1 MQSESRTAK
10 SIRDIRTITY
20 LFFMGKYSR
29 LGKNALFM
37 FVGSI
42 GSKVLTFLMLPFYTS
57 YLSVGDYG
65 TVDLIMVYVTLLTSI
80 VTCCLT
86 EAIFVFPKDRPS
98 DEQKSYFTSGF
109 LFSAGALLLAG
120 LLFAVS
126 ANLLRSADYNGIF
139 AEYNVYI
146 FLTICTTYF
155 QSYTQQFARSI
166 GKVKIYVISG
176 IILTL
181 STVLLSLWLLPSR
194 GITGYIYAMVFA
206 PFITTV
212 YTVLAGREYAYFS
225 PEGLS
230 KGKLLEMLKYS
241 IPMIPNS
248 VIFWILGTLNRPLLA
263 HYSGIDSV
271 GILAVANKF
280 PALLTMIYGVFAYSW
295 QISVLEEF
303 RSEDYRIFYNRIFRI
318 FLLVLSLC
326 VLGITLLSRP
336 LIEMMTTPEYYEASL
351 YVPCL
356 SLAVAFSNMA
366 GFVGTNFSAT
376 KESKHYFSTSV
387 WGGGACILMNFLFI
401 PLSGIWGAVISILL
415 SNALILLLRLKI
427 TWKYASVLRWHIHIS
442 VLFVVGAYMALSF
455 FIENTFLNMLCFL
468 SALSVIM
475 FLNRDYLHDAFAV
488 FRKIRK

>member
-1 MQSESRTAK
+1 
-10 SIRDIRTITY
+10 
-20 LFFMGKYSR
+20 MGKYSR
-29 LGKNALFM
+29 LGKNTLFM

-42 GSKVLTFLMLPFYTS
+42 GSKLLIFLMLPFYTS
-57 YLSVGDYG
+57 YLSAGDYG
-65 TVDLIMVYVTLLTSI
+65 TVDLIMVYVTLLTSVI
-80 VTCCLT
+80 TCCLT
-86 EAIFVFPKDRPS
+86 EAIFAFPKGRPW

-109 LFSAGALLLAG
+109 LFSSGVLLLTG

-126 ANLLRSADYNGIF
+126 ANLLRSAAYKGIF
-139 AEYNVYI
+139 VEYNAYI
-146 FLTICTTYF
+146 FLMICTTHF

-166 GKVKIYVISG
+166 GNVRVYVMSG
-176 IILTL
+176 IVLTL
-181 STVLLSLWLLPSR
+181 STVLLSLWLLPSW
-194 GITGYIYAMVFA
+194 GITGYIYAMIFA

-212 YTVLAGREYAYFS
+212 YTVVAGKEYAYFS

-248 VIFWILGTLNRPLLA
+248 VMFWILGTLNRPLLA

-280 PALLTMIYGVFAYSW
+280 PALFTMIYGVFAYSW

-303 RSEDYRIFYNRIFRI
+303 RSEDYRIFYNRIFRGY
-318 FLLVLSLC
+318 LLVLSFC

-336 LIEMMTTPEYYEASL
+336 LIRMMTPPEYYEASL

-366 GFVGTNFSAT
+366 GFVGTNFLAT

-387 WGGGACILMNFLFI
+387 WGGAVCILMNFLFI
-401 PLSGIWGAVISILL
+401 PLSGIWGAVVSFLF

-427 TWKYASVLRWHIHIS
+427 TWKYAPVLRRHIYVS

-455 FIENTFLNMLCFL
+455 FMENTFLNILCFL
-468 SALSVIM
+468 AALSVIV
-475 FLNRDYLHDAFAV
+475 FLNKDYLHDAFAA
-488 FRKIRK
+488 FRKMKG